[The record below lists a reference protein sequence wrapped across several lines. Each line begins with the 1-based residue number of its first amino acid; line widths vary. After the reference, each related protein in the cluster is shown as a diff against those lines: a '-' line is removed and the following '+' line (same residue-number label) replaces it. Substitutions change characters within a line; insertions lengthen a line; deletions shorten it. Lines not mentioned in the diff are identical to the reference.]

1 MRRWLPFL
9 LLLLA
14 TTAFARV
21 PAPAA
26 FSPPTPTHHRLAKV
40 EGRDPAGYGYDDHAT
55 TRFPTAKHEAT
66 TDTYTYDATGNSIA
80 PTPTLG
86 SQRLSGGRFCG
97 ERYDPAL
104 GLDHRR
110 ARHLNPNPGRF
121 RTMDAYEGNNEDPL
135 SLHKYLYAQDNP
147 VNRIDPSGN
156 VDFSIGSLQVS
167 IGIQSYLGATLAS
180 YGVGKGINAA
190 YLAITDGNLSRF
202 EWFETSDL
210 LAFIPGAVLANV
222 VKLPVQMVTR
232 VGGRIVGKAFAQGG
246 VQRVVN
252 GFSQW
257 FASTGGKLVMRS
269 ANGAIIELEQGTA
282 KKGFQHLL
290 ERHLTAF
297 WNGSK
302 SDITTFWPSNISPG
316 EMLNLLKEASGKYVV
331 GGPAAQSVTLAN
343 GITAKLVVH
352 GGKVTTFF
360 PEAGP
365 GVIHAAE
372 LLKAVP

>member
-1 MRRWLPFL
+1 MATIYILSQPGKPANRRVDLDTGEQF
-9 LLLLA
+9 
-14 TTAFARV
+14 
-21 PAPAA
+21 
-26 FSPPTPTHHRLAKV
+26 
-40 EGRDPAGYGYDDHAT
+40 DPDLGFYYL
-55 TRFPTAKHEAT
+55 RSR
-66 TDTYTYDATGNSIA
+66 YSNSE
-80 PTPTLG
+80 T
-86 SQRLSGGRFCG
+86 GRFW
-97 ERYDPAL
+97 
-104 GLDHRR
+104 
-110 ARHLNPNPGRF
+110 
-121 RTMDAYEGNNEDPL
+121 TMDSYEGAPDDPV

-147 VNRIDPSGN
+147 INRIDPSGN
-156 VDFSIGSLQVS
+156 LDFSIGSLQVS
-167 IGIQSYLGATLAS
+167 IGIQSYLGATIGS
-180 YGVGKGINAA
+180 YGIGKGINAA

-210 LAFIPGAVLANV
+210 LAFVPGAGLANV

-232 VGGRIVGKAFAQGG
+232 VGGQIVGKAFAQGG

-282 KKGFQHLL
+282 KNGFQHLL

-302 SDITTFWPSNISPG
+302 GNITTFWPSNISPG
-316 EMLNLLKEASGKYVV
+316 AMLNLLKEAAGKYVV
-331 GGPAAQSVTLAN
+331 GGASAQSVQLAN

-365 GVIHAAE
+365 GIIHAAE
-372 LLKAVP
+372 LVKAVP